1 MFTKAAAARILS
13 VSPVQIVRVE
23 EWSSVVLVV
32 IKGRGGRFVSKRDF
46 ARDFRA
52 VRSSGAESVRLTRFK
67 DGVAY
72 LETRDGDQRRYHS
85 ARIEHNQAVCTCQ
98 DWEYQSGHGATQ
110 PVCKHLIRAGF
121 ELNAF
126 RQLIAA

>member
-1 MFTKAAAARILS
+1 MFTKSAAARILS
-13 VSPVQIVRVE
+13 LSTTQIIRVE
-23 EWSSVVLVV
+23 EWSNVVLVV

-52 VRSSGAESVRLTRFK
+52 IRTDGAMSVRLTRFNK
-67 DGVAY
+67 GVAY
-72 LETRDGDQRRYHS
+72 LETRDGNQYRHHS
-85 ARIEHNQAVCTCQ
+85 VRIERNRAVCTCQ
-98 DWEYQSGHGATQ
+98 DWVHQSERSATQ

-121 ELNAF
+121 ELIAF